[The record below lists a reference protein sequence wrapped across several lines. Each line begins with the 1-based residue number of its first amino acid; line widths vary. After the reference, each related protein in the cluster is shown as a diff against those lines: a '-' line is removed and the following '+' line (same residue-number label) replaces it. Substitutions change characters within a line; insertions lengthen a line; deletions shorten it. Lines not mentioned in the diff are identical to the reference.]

1 MSDGSQLAPRRP
13 EESVATMSEVVL
25 PVHTNAL
32 GGIFGG
38 QIVAWMDLCAAIC
51 AQRHAN
57 ARVVTAGI
65 DDLTFER
72 TVKAGQIV
80 RLTARPTAAF
90 RTSMEIFVDVHGED
104 AVAGE
109 TWPCVSAFLTFV
121 AVDSAMKPI
130 PVRPLLLATEEE
142 RAAAE
147 AAHERR
153 TSRLQRRTSRPSS
166 SGPRS

>member
-1 MSDGSQLAPRRP
+1 MSDAAGASRGPD
-13 EESVATMSEVVL
+13 ESVATMAELVL

-65 DDLTFER
+65 DELTFER

-80 RLTARPTAAF
+80 RLTARLTAAF
-90 RTSMEIFVDVHGED
+90 RSSMEIFVDVHGED

-121 AVDSAMKPI
+121 AVDSAMRPI
-130 PVRPLLLATEEE
+130 PVRPLLLTTDGE
-142 RAAAE
+142 RAAEA

-153 TSRLQRRTSRPSS
+153 TARLEKRRK
-166 SGPRS
+166 

>member
-1 MSDGSQLAPRRP
+1 MSDLLVPRSP
-13 EESVATMSEVVL
+13 SESIATMTEVVL

-65 DDLTFER
+65 DELTFER

-90 RTSMEIFVDVHGED
+90 RSSMEIFVDVHGED

-109 TWPCVSAFLTFV
+109 TWPTVSAYLTFV
-121 AVDSAMKPI
+121 AVDSSMKPI
-130 PVRPLLLATEEE
+130 PVRPLLLTTPEE
-142 RAAAE
+142 REAE
-147 AAHERR
+147 AAAHERR
-153 TSRLQRRTSRPSS
+153 TARLGKRRK
-166 SGPRS
+166 